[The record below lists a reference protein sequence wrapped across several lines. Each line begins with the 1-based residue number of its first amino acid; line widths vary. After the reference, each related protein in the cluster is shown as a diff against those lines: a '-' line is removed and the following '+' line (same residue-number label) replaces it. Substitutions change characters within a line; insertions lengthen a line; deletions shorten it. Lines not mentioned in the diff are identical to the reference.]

1 MQMTDSPTVAC
12 PAHNNTDQRKSAAIA
27 IANTQPD
34 EGAHWVKR
42 PSPARKILRSKEA
55 RQAGAS
61 ADLVK
66 FKNPEHAPVFFLD
79 GVDHFNKRRKT
90 QRFLS
95 PTAINNQHF
104 AVMTKVS
111 EDLLRQFRADGRAKL
126 EDLSFSLA
134 IEVVGEILGLTN
146 SDRAARARR
155 IQRVLKAS
163 IANAGSSKLS
173 RAWLNLARAWRLGIF
188 FLADVRPA
196 INARKHAP
204 KDDAI
209 SVYLE
214 EKYSYFAIVIEC
226 LTYGT
231 AGMLTTREFIVMAAW
246 YLFENAAL
254 RERFLAGDAN
264 DQLAVLMEILRL
276 EPVAAMIHRRV
287 HEPVEGV
294 AEQPLPAGEKYGID
308 IRAANVDEELA
319 GECPFAVDPDRAKR
333 QQDQGR
339 YLSFGDGPHTCPGWQ
354 VALHETRIFLQQL
367 FQVPGIKLEREPD
380 ISWNTQLGSYELR
393 NAEISCTSSI

>member
-1 MQMTDSPTVAC
+1 VKNPTL
-12 PAHNNTDQRKSAAIA
+12 
-27 IANTQPD
+27 
-34 EGAHWVKR
+34 
-42 PSPARKILRSKEA
+42 ARKILRSKES

-79 GVDHFNKRRKT
+79 GIEHFNKRRKT

-95 PTAINNQHF
+95 PKAISELHF
-104 AVMTKVS
+104 VVMNKVS
-111 EDLLRQFRADGRAKL
+111 EDLIRQLRARGNAKL

-146 SDRAARARR
+146 SDQATRAIR
-155 IQRVLKAS
+155 IQRVLKSS

-173 RAWLNLARAWRLGIF
+173 RFFQNIARAYHLGVF

-196 INARKHAP
+196 INARKIAP
-204 KDDAI
+204 KNDAI

-214 EKYSYFAIVIEC
+214 EKYSYFSIVIEC

-231 AGMLTTREFIVMAAW
+231 AGMLTTREFIIMVAW
-246 YLFENAAL
+246 YLFEDEQL
-254 RERFLAGDAN
+254 RARFLGADAN
-264 DQLAVLMEILRL
+264 EQMAILMEILRL
-276 EPVAAMIHRRV
+276 EPVAALIHRRV
-287 HEPVEGV
+287 YEEVEGV
-294 AEQPLPAGEKYGID
+294 GEKPLPPGEKYGID

-319 GECPFAVDPDRAKR
+319 GACPFKLDPDRAKR
-333 QQDQGR
+333 VGDQGR
-339 YLSFGDGPHTCPGWQ
+339 YLSFGDGTHSCPGWQ

-367 FQVPGIKLEREPD
+367 FQVPGITLEREPD
-380 ISWNTQLGSYELR
+380 ISWNDQLGSYELR
-393 NAEISCTSSI
+393 NADISCERST